1 MPLGPRYVFLGEVSV
16 QVLCPFFNWVVCLPG
31 VESCEF
37 FTSFGDQ
44 TLVQG
49 VIGKYIFLYTWF
61 PFHFNA
67 VFFSHTEAFYFNEI
81 PFVYSSLYV
90 SCSRELLVKILLCG
104 ISEIFLPM
112 FSSTTFMVS
121 WLIFKPF
128 IHLEFVF
135 VYGVIWWSSFIF
147 LHVDIQISQHHLLK
161 RLFLLNFML
170 LPPLSNVNW
179 P

>member
-1 MPLGPRYVFLGEVSV
+1 MYLGPLYSLLGEVSV
-16 QVLCPFFNWVVCLPG
+16 QVLCPFLNWVVCLPR

-104 ISEIFLPM
+104 IPEIFLPT
-112 FSSTTFMVS
+112 FSSRTFMVS
-121 WLIFKPF
+121 QLTLKSF
-128 IHLEFVF
+128 IHLEFIF
-135 VYGVIWWSSFIF
+135 VYV
-147 LHVDIQISQHHLLK
+147 
-161 RLFLLNFML
+161 
-170 LPPLSNVNW
+170 
-179 P
+179 